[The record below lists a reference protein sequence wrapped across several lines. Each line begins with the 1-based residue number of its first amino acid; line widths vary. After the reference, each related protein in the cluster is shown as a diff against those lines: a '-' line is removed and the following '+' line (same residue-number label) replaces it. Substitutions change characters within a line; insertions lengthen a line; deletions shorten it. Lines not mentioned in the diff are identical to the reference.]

1 MKNYILFKI
10 AINLLFVPLLIIMNI
25 KLLEDTTFSSPDF
38 IVVQVTFFI
47 VLFIYNIIMRIVVED
62 IQL

>member
-10 AINLLFVPLLIIMNI
+10 AINLLFVPLMITMNI
-25 KLLEDTTFSSPDF
+25 KLLEDTTIFSPDF

-62 IQL
+62 LRL